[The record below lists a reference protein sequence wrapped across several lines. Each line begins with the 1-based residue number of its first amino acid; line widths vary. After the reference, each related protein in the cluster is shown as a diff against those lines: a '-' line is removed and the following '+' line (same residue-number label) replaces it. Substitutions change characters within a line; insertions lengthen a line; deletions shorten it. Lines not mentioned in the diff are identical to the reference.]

1 MRYDFDEYQPTESP
15 RKCCRRWA
23 NSFPDCMNGCHRL
36 AVFQEALVG
45 AVSTGKTGA
54 SRLPYF
60 LAVSH
65 EKRD

>member
-15 RKCCRRWA
+15 RKRCRRWA
-23 NSFPDCMNGCHRL
+23 SSFPDCMNGCHRL

-54 SRLPYF
+54 APLPYF
-60 LAVSH
+60 LTASS
-65 EKRD
+65 ENR

>member
-15 RKCCRRWA
+15 CKRCKRLA

-54 SRLPYF
+54 APLPYF
-60 LAVSH
+60 LTASS
-65 EKRD
+65 ENR

>member
-1 MRYDFDEYQPTESP
+1 MRYDFDEYSATESP
-15 RKCCRRWA
+15 CKRCKRWA
-23 NSFPDCMNGCHRL
+23 NSFPDCMNGCRRL
-36 AVFQEALVG
+36 RAFQAALVG

-54 SRLPYF
+54 AKLPYF